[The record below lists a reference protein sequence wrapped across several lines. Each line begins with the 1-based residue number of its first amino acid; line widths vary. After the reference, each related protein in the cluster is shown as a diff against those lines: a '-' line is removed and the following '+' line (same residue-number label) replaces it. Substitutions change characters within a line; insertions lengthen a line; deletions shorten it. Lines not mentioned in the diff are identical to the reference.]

1 MSSAKT
7 LRITNEIR
15 QQLKK
20 PLGEL
25 ISGTFSEC
33 NDALR
38 LRIQETAPP
47 KVILV
52 GDTVS
57 RNAVLSGIRADLIIV
72 DNKEMR
78 HETGPF
84 RYGSRI
90 LFRLTNAQGAINSI
104 SWSVVKQAIEI
115 GNAALI
121 VEGEEDLL
129 TLVAISESPIESLVV
144 YGQPGEGIVMV
155 SVSEGKKQDV
165 LRLTRLMNSA

>member
-1 MSSAKT
+1 
-7 LRITNEIR
+7 
-15 QQLKK
+15 
-20 PLGEL
+20 LGEL

-33 NDALR
+33 NNALR
-38 LRIQETAPP
+38 IRIEETTPP

-57 RNAVLSGIRADLIIV
+57 RNAVLSGIRADVIIV

-78 HETGPF
+78 HETRPF

-90 LFRLTNAQGAINSI
+90 LFKITNAQGTINSI
-104 SWSVVKQAIEI
+104 SWSVVNQAIEM
-115 GNAALI
+115 GNAAVI

-155 SVSEGKKQDV
+155 RVSEGKKQEV
-165 LRLTRLMNSA
+165 LRLMRLMNSA